1 MLFCNIGEAEKY
13 DYLQEKF
20 RVAYKWL
27 QETDLEGMPVG
38 KYPLMGDDV
47 IANVQEYTTKPA
59 EEKRF
64 ETHEK
69 FYDIQYIVAGEE
81 MIGICKRD
89 GLTETQRKSESDVI
103 FYADPELTGWAYL
116 KAGDLVVVAPE
127 DAHKPGCIAKEAMP
141 VKKVVV
147 KIKI

>member
-1 MLFCNIGEAEKY
+1 MLFCNIGEAVKY

-27 QETDLEGMPVG
+27 QETDIANMPTG

-69 FYDIQYIVAGEE
+69 FYDIQYIVSGEE
-81 MIGICKRD
+81 MIGICRRD
-89 GLTETQRKSESDVI
+89 GLEETQRKSESDVI
-103 FYADPELTGWAYL
+103 FYADPALTGWAYL

-127 DAHKPGCIAKEAMP
+127 DAHKPGCIAGEAMP